1 MTVCKVCVLNFE
13 ALFYTLCYTW
23 FLNLYF
29 ILFTLFS
36 KHLTKADWCSVT
48 HTYRRQNLH
57 LNLGIENIDP
67 MIPVV
72 RPVD

>member
-1 MTVCKVCVLNFE
+1 MTVCKVGVLNFE
-13 ALFYTLCYTW
+13 ALFYTLCFTW

-48 HTYRRQNLH
+48 HTYRR
-57 LNLGIENIDP
+57 
-67 MIPVV
+67 
-72 RPVD
+72 